1 MRKNTGINSNLDK
14 IQTKLDK
21 IQTKLDKIQTKLD
34 KFTARGALRGCKQII
49 DDKDK
54 IKESNPNNASFVS
67 VFDLAGKKLLFP
79 GDLETKGW
87 NEINPCNICASNIN
101 YYAVSHHGSI
111 NGFNRNVCNQHKS
124 INSVTDC
131 LPNNVN
137 AVLMGRDGAYS
148 GIYSPVVIS
157 AFQNL
162 YYSEKDN
169 NGNPKSFLEIDL
181 NTDIPKWY

>member
-1 MRKNTGINSNLDK
+1 M
-14 IQTKLDK
+14 
-21 IQTKLDKIQTKLD
+21 
-34 KFTARGALRGCKQII
+34 
-49 DDKDK
+49 
-54 IKESNPNNASFVS
+54 
-67 VFDLAGKKLLFP
+67 FDLAGKKLLFP